1 MPSLATRNTKW
12 VDAHPIPVLILS
24 HNMISHSSGLIYI
37 IAATARHLHT
47 TAWRGGGLF
56 GGAMPNIQREEIN
69 E

>member
-1 MPSLATRNTKW
+1 
-12 VDAHPIPVLILS
+12 
-24 HNMISHSSGLIYI
+24 MISHSSGLIYI

-47 TAWRGGGLF
+47 TAWRGGGPF